1 MAKGCSNCGSQEEW
15 YPVGDGGLSRCPNCF
30 MTVKTSVPRK
40 AAAERS
46 VVEAEAPSVTLT
58 AEAEREL
65 DAVKA
70 REAAKA
76 AERQK
81 EKAMEDKEKSRPKD
95 EVPAKEK
102 VIEPPEPPADKAAG
116 KATGGRKT

>member
-30 MTVKTSVPRK
+30 MTVKASVPRK
-40 AAAERS
+40 ATAERPP
-46 VVEAEAPSVTLT
+46 VVEAEAPSVTLDADAERADT
-58 AEAEREL
+58 ARAAEAE
-65 DAVKA
+65 KA
-70 REAAKA
+70 R
-76 AERQK
+76 

-95 EVPAKEK
+95 EAPAKEK